1 MGMMPNPRPRKTSR
15 RVGQRRKFQP
25 GFYLTKEAEEVI
37 SNVKGNKSA
46 FINQAIVQYAQTKR
60 KEEK

>member
-1 MGMMPNPRPRKTSR
+1 MPNPRPRKTSR

-25 GFYLTKEAEEVI
+25 GFYLTKEAEEALEKI
-37 SNVKGNKSA
+37 PSGKKSE
-46 FINQAIVQYAQTKR
+46 FINQAIVQYTQAKR

>member
-1 MGMMPNPRPRKTSR
+1 MKSRPPKTSR

-25 GFYLTKEAEEVI
+25 GFYLTKEAEREL

-46 FINQAIVQYAQTKR
+46 FINEAIVQYAKIKR

>member
-1 MGMMPNPRPRKTSR
+1 MPNSRPRKTSR

-25 GFYLTKEAEEVI
+25 GFYLTKEAEEVMKD
-37 SNVKGNKSA
+37 VKGNKSA
-46 FINQAIVQYAQTKR
+46 FINEAIVKYAKTKR